1 MATTP
6 NAGFSLGP
14 TRRFTEA
21 VSDTVVAYNLIGARG
36 AVSLIFMRDGDGWTG
51 ADLGIHQPL
60 PAPTGRACHLLG
72 ELHCSYDGS
81 SPAEAGVRSS
91 SHADPRM
98 LPPGLP
104 SRGRAATGSVGR

>member
-81 SPAEAGVRSS
+81 SLADDRYVPLHEAGDEDQLFAELEAIYSER
-91 SHADPRM
+91 
-98 LPPGLP
+98 L
-104 SRGRAATGSVGR
+104 